1 MIYVFLDDPTT
12 KRIIFELVKEVK
24 CYDNAVEFL
33 EGIHRESKPVV
44 VIGGNMDIKKTIELI
59 KTIRVSKKN
68 ARIFV
73 VTTSGQEFD
82 RDTLIKNGANFVIT
96 KPFSPKLLKEKLTQ
110 PGQ

>member
-24 CYDNAVEFL
+24 CFDNAVEFL
-33 EGIHRESKPVV
+33 DGIHKESEPIV

-59 KTIRVSKKN
+59 KTIRVSKNK
-68 ARIFV
+68 AKIFV

-82 RDTLIKNGANFVIT
+82 RDTLIENGADYVVT
-96 KPFSPKLLKEKLTQ
+96 KPFSPKLLKEKLIQ